1 MKAGWHKEHC
11 PLSAASH
18 LKGYQMKV
26 LLASPESEVWTS
38 RKHIPLGL
46 GYLAS
51 MLRANGHQVGIYDA
65 AIEDEPLET
74 VARRGSYE
82 LLGISAV
89 TPLIVD
95 AWNMAKEGKRL
106 GMTTVLGGPHL
117 TLMPEESVGPE
128 HPEVDYVI
136 QGEAEESILEFVDAL
151 EGRRAIETVHGLYW
165 RKSATSRANGSGIAI
180 NPPAGLIPDLDAI
193 PYPAHDL
200 YKIVRYT
207 NLNPLT
213 DGLDIKARAYTIM
226 TSRGCPYKCTYC
238 SKPITGDTWRPRSVE
253 NVIGEWRW
261 LVRDLRATEIGLT
274 DDIWNLKLD
283 RAKDLCRALIAEGL
297 NTVPWTTVHGMK
309 VNHTDPELFRL
320 MKQAGC
326 KRVGFGVE
334 SGDPY
339 ILRNVIKKSQS
350 LDMVRNAF
358 RWAREADLETMG
370 FFIYGM
376 PQETENTMEKTT
388 RLALELDPDLAH
400 FMLATP
406 YPGTEMY
413 DVIRKY
419 GNIFADK
426 WEDYAI
432 QSDKARFTMPDYDPD
447 LVVRKWKE
455 AYRRFYLYR
464 PKRVWQKVSKK
475 SFWTEMPSTLANAR
489 RFFLPDNVNT
499 IAKNAASAPPH

>member
-1 MKAGWHKEHC
+1 MR
-11 PLSAASH
+11 
-18 LKGYQMKV
+18 V
-26 LLASPESEVWTS
+26 LLASPESAVWTS
-38 RKHIPLGL
+38 RRHIPLGL

-51 MLRANGHQVGIYDA
+51 VLRESGHPVGIYDA

-74 VARRGSYE
+74 VVRRGGYE
-82 LLGISAV
+82 LLGITAV

-95 AWNMAKEGKRL
+95 AWNMAKEAKRL
-106 GMTTVLGGPHL
+106 GLTTVLGGPHL
-117 TLMPEESVGPE
+117 TLMPEESIGPA
-128 HPEVDYVI
+128 HPEVDYVVK
-136 QGEAEESILEFVDAL
+136 GEAEESILELMDAL
-151 EGRRAIETVHGLYW
+151 EGRRAMETAHGLYW
-165 RKSATSRANGSGIAI
+165 RRGGEIVENAASR
-180 NPPAGLIPDLDAI
+180 LIPDLDRI

-200 YKIVRYT
+200 YKITRYT

-213 DGLDIKARAYTIM
+213 DGLDTKARAYTVM

-283 RAKDLCRALIAEGL
+283 RAKELCRRLIAEGL
-297 NTVPWTTVHGMK
+297 NAVPWTTVHGMK
-309 VNHTDPELFRL
+309 VNHADAELFRL
-320 MKQAGC
+320 MKAAGC
-326 KRVGFGVE
+326 RRVGFGVE
-334 SGDPY
+334 SGDAT
-339 ILRNVIKKSQS
+339 ILRNVIKKSQT
-350 LDMVRNAF
+350 LDQVRDAF
-358 RWAREADLETMG
+358 RWAREAGLQTMG

-376 PQETENTMEKTT
+376 PQETEETMEKTT

-413 DVIRKY
+413 DVIEKY
-419 GNIFADK
+419 GNIFADE

-464 PKRVWQKVSKK
+464 PKRVWEKVSKK
-475 SFWTEMPSTLANAR
+475 SFWTELPSTVANAK
-489 RFFLPDNVNT
+489 RFFMPDK
-499 IAKNAASAPPH
+499 AGEGEQRPA

>member
-1 MKAGWHKEHC
+1 
-11 PLSAASH
+11 
-18 LKGYQMKV
+18 
-26 LLASPESEVWTS
+26 VWTS

-46 GYLAS
+46 GYLAAV
-51 MLRANGHQVGIYDA
+51 LRERGHQVGIYDS
-65 AIEDEPLET
+65 AIEDESLET
-74 VARRGSYE
+74 VARRDGYD
-82 LLGISAV
+82 LLGITAV

-95 AWNMAKEGKRL
+95 AWNMAREGKRL
-106 GMTTVLGGPHL
+106 GLTTLLGGPHL

-136 QGEAEESILEFVDAL
+136 KGEAEESIVEFVDAL
-151 EGRRAIETVHGLYW
+151 EGRQPMETVHGLYW
-165 RKSATSRANGSGIAI
+165 RRKGEMVVNAPSR
-180 NPPAGLIPDLDAI
+180 LIPNLDDI

-200 YKIVRYT
+200 YKITRYT

-213 DGLDIKARAYTIM
+213 DGLDTKARAYTIM

-261 LVRDLRATEIGLT
+261 LVKDLKATEIGLT

-283 RAKDLCRALIAEGL
+283 RAKELCRWIAAEGL

-309 VNHTDPELFRL
+309 VNHADPELFRL
-320 MKQAGC
+320 MKAAGC
-326 KRVGFGVE
+326 RRVGFGVE
-334 SGDPY
+334 SGDQH

-350 LDMVRNAF
+350 FDMVRNAF
-358 RWAREADLETMG
+358 KWAKEAGLETMG

-376 PQETENTMEKTT
+376 PQETEESMEKTT
-388 RLALELDPDLAH
+388 RFALELDPDLAH

-413 DVIRKY
+413 DVIKTY
-419 GNIFADK
+419 GNIFANE
-426 WEDYAI
+426 WEEYAI

-447 LVVRKWKE
+447 MVVRKWKE

-464 PKRVWQKVSKK
+464 PKRIWEKVSKK
-475 SFWTEMPSTLANAR
+475 SFWTDLPGTAANAV
-489 RFFLPDNVNT
+489 RFFVPQKVSV
-499 IAKNAASAPPH
+499 AGKVG

>member
-1 MKAGWHKEHC
+1 MR
-11 PLSAASH
+11 
-18 LKGYQMKV
+18 V

-46 GYLAS
+46 GYLAAV
-51 MLRANGHQVGIYDA
+51 LREAGHHVGLYDA

-74 VARRGSYE
+74 VVRRGGYE
-82 LLGISAV
+82 MLGISAV

-95 AWNMAKEGKRL
+95 AWNMAKKGKSMGL
-106 GMTTVLGGPHL
+106 ITVLGGPHL
-117 TLMPEESVGPE
+117 TLMPEESISE
-128 HPEVDYVI
+128 AHPEVDYVI
-136 QGEAEESILEFVDAL
+136 KGEAEESILELVDAL
-151 EGRRAIETVHGLYW
+151 EGRRAMETVHGLYW
-165 RKSATSRANGSGIAI
+165 RDGGEIVV
-180 NPPAGLIPDLDAI
+180 NPAARLVPNLDDI

-200 YKIVRYT
+200 YKITRYT
-207 NLNPLT
+207 NLQPLT
-213 DGLDIKARAYTIM
+213 DGLDKHARAYTIM

-261 LVRDLRATEIGLT
+261 LVRDLKATEIGLT

-283 RAKDLCRALIAEGL
+283 RAKELCRRIIAEGL
-297 NTVPWTTVHGMK
+297 NTVPWVTVHGMK
-309 VNHTDPELFRL
+309 VNHADAELFQL

-334 SGDPY
+334 SGDPQ

-358 RWAREADLETMG
+358 KWSKEAGLQTMG
-370 FFIYGM
+370 FFIFGM
-376 PQETENTMEKTT
+376 PQETEETMEKTIQF
-388 RLALELDPDLAH
+388 ALELDPDLAN

-406 YPGTEMY
+406 YPGTEMF
-413 DVIRKY
+413 DVIEKY
-419 GNIFADK
+419 GNIFAHE

-432 QSDKARFTMPDYDPD
+432 HSDKARFTMPGYDPD
-447 LVVRKWKE
+447 MVVRKWKE

-475 SFWTEMPSTLANAR
+475 SFWTELPSTLANAK
-489 RFFLPDNVNT
+489 RFFVPEKGPVK
-499 IAKNAASAPPH
+499 A

>member
-1 MKAGWHKEHC
+1 M
-11 PLSAASH
+11 
-18 LKGYQMKV
+18 MKV

-46 GYLAS
+46 GYLAAV
-51 MLRANGHQVGIYDA
+51 LRENGHQVGIYDA
-65 AIEDEPLET
+65 AVEDEPLET
-74 VARRGSYE
+74 VVRRDGYE

-95 AWNMAKEGKRL
+95 AWNMAREGKRL
-106 GMTTVLGGPHL
+106 GMITLLGGPHL
-117 TLMPEESVGPE
+117 TLLPEESIGPD

-136 QGEAEESILEFVDAL
+136 KGEAEESIIEFVDAL
-151 EGRRAIETVHGLYW
+151 EGRRPMETVHGLYW
-165 RKSATSRANGSGIAI
+165 RRKGEMVV
-180 NPPAGLIPDLDAI
+180 NPPARLVPNLDEI

-200 YKIVRYT
+200 YKIRRYT

-213 DGLDIKARAYTIM
+213 DGLDKNARAYTIM

-261 LVRDLRATEIGLT
+261 LVRDLKATEIGLT

-283 RAKDLCRALIAEGL
+283 RAKELCRRLIAEGL

-309 VNHTDPELFRL
+309 VNHTDPELFQL
-320 MKQAGC
+320 MKAAGC
-326 KRVGFGVE
+326 RRVGFGVE
-334 SGDPY
+334 SGDPL

-350 LDMVRNAF
+350 MDMVRNAF
-358 RWAREADLETMG
+358 RWAREAGLETMG

-376 PQETENTMEKTT
+376 PGETEETMEKTT
-388 RLALELDPDLAH
+388 RFALELDPNLAH

-413 DVIRKY
+413 DVIKKH
-419 GNIFADK
+419 GNIFAHE
-426 WEDYAI
+426 WQDYAI
-432 QSDKARFTMPDYDPD
+432 QSDKARFTMPNYDPD

-464 PKRVWQKVSKK
+464 PKRVWEKVSKK
-475 SFWTEMPSTLANAR
+475 SFWTDLPGTINNAV
-489 RFFLPDNVNT
+489 RFFMPIGRTVGRT
-499 IAKNAASAPPH
+499 VGRT

>member
-1 MKAGWHKEHC
+1 
-11 PLSAASH
+11 
-18 LKGYQMKV
+18 MKV
-26 LLASPESEVWTS
+26 LLASPESALWNE

-46 GYLAS
+46 GYLAAV
-51 MLRANGHQVGIYDA
+51 LRDNGHTVDIYDA

-74 VARRGSYE
+74 VVRRSGYE

-89 TPLIVD
+89 TPLIVE
-95 AWNMAKEGKRL
+95 AWAMAREGKRL

-117 TLMPEESVGPE
+117 TLMPEESLDAA
-128 HPEVDYVI
+128 HPEVDFVI
-136 QGEAEESILEFVDAL
+136 QGEAEESIIEFVDAL
-151 EGRRAIETVHGLYW
+151 EGRRPMETVHGLYR
-165 RKSATSRANGSGIAI
+165 RKNGGLEVNA
-180 NPPAGLIPDLDAI
+180 PARLVPDLDAI

-200 YKIVRYT
+200 YRITRYA
-207 NLNPLT
+207 NLQPLT
-213 DGLDIKARAYTIM
+213 DGLDRHARAYTIM

-238 SKPITGDTWRPRSVE
+238 SKPITGNTWRPRSVE

-274 DDIWNLKLD
+274 DDIWNLRLD
-283 RAKDLCRALIAEGL
+283 RAKELCRALIAEGL
-297 NTVPWTTVHGMK
+297 NTVPWITVHGMK
-309 VNHTDPELFRL
+309 VNHTDAELFQL

-334 SGDPY
+334 SGDAH
-339 ILRNVIKKSQS
+339 ILRDVVKKSQS
-350 LDMVRNAF
+350 FDMVRDAF
-358 RWAREADLETMG
+358 RWAKEAGLQTMG

-376 PQETENTMEKTT
+376 PEETADTMDKTT
-388 RLALELDPDLAH
+388 ELALELDPDLAN

-413 DVIRKY
+413 DLIRKY
-419 GNIFADK
+419 GNIYANE
-426 WEDYAI
+426 WQDYAI
-432 QSDKARFTMPDYDPD
+432 HSDKARFSMPGYDPD

-475 SFWTEMPSTLANAR
+475 SFWTELPNTVANAR
-489 RFFLPDNVNT
+489 RFFMPEQ
-499 IAKNAASAPPH
+499 AKVKA

>member
-1 MKAGWHKEHC
+1 MR
-11 PLSAASH
+11 
-18 LKGYQMKV
+18 V

-46 GYLAS
+46 GYLAAV
-51 MLRANGHQVGIYDA
+51 LRENGHQVGLYDA

-74 VARRGSYE
+74 VVRRGGYE
-82 LLGISAV
+82 LLGITAV

-95 AWNMAKEGKRL
+95 AWEMARKGKAL
-106 GMTTVLGGPHL
+106 GMTTLLGGPHL

-128 HPEVDYVI
+128 HPEVGYVI
-136 QGEAEESILEFVDAL
+136 QGEAEESLIEFVDAL
-151 EGRRAIETVHGLYW
+151 EGRRAMETVHGLYW
-165 RKSATSRANGSGIAI
+165 RKDGEIVV
-180 NPPAGLIPDLDAI
+180 NPPAGLVPNLDAI

-200 YKIVRYT
+200 YKITRYT

-213 DGLDIKARAYTIM
+213 DGLDTKARAYTIM

-238 SKPITGDTWRPRSVE
+238 SKPITGDTWRPRSVT

-261 LVRDLRATEIGLT
+261 LVKDLRATEIGLT

-283 RAKDLCRALIAEGL
+283 RAKDLCRALVAEGL

-309 VNHTDPELFRL
+309 VNHTDPELFKL
-320 MKQAGC
+320 MKAAGC
-326 KRVGFGVE
+326 RRVGFGVE
-334 SGDPY
+334 SGDPT

-358 RWAREADLETMG
+358 KWAKDAGLQTMG

-376 PQETENTMEKTT
+376 PQETEETMEKTT
-388 RLALELDPDLAH
+388 RFALELDPDLAH

-413 DVIRKY
+413 DVIQKY
-419 GNIFADK
+419 GNIFANE
-426 WEDYAI
+426 WQDYAI

-447 LVVRKWKE
+447 MVVRKWKE

-464 PKRVWQKVSKK
+464 PKRVWEKVSKK
-475 SFWTEMPSTLANAR
+475 SFWTDLPGTVVNAK
-489 RFFLPDNVNT
+489 RFFVPE
-499 IAKNAASAPPH
+499 KNRVAGKA

>member
-1 MKAGWHKEHC
+1 MR
-11 PLSAASH
+11 
-18 LKGYQMKV
+18 V

-46 GYLAS
+46 GYLAAV
-51 MLRANGHQVGIYDA
+51 LRENGHQVGLYDA

-74 VARRGSYE
+74 VVRRGAYE
-82 LLGISAV
+82 LLAISAV

-95 AWNMAKEGKRL
+95 AWTMAKEGQRL

-117 TLMPEESVGPE
+117 TLMPEESIGPE

-136 QGEAEESILEFVDAL
+136 KGEAEESVIEFVDAL
-151 EGRRAIETVHGLYW
+151 EGRGTLETVHGLYW
-165 RKSATSRANGSGIAI
+165 RRNGEMVVNA
-180 NPPAGLIPDLDAI
+180 PARLVPDLDTI

-200 YKIVRYT
+200 YKIGRYA
-207 NLNPLT
+207 NLQPLT
-213 DGLDIKARAYTIM
+213 DGLDKKARAYTIM

-238 SKPITGDTWRPRSVE
+238 SKPITGNTWRPRSVE

-283 RAKDLCRALIAEGL
+283 RAKALCRAIIAEGL
-297 NTVPWTTVHGMK
+297 NTVPWVTVHGMK
-309 VNHTDPELFRL
+309 VNHTDPELFQL
-320 MKQAGC
+320 MKAAGC

-334 SGDPY
+334 SGDPH
-339 ILRNVIKKSQS
+339 ILRDVVKKGQTV
-350 LDMVRNAF
+350 DMVRNAF
-358 RWAREADLETMG
+358 RWARDAGLQTMG
-370 FFIYGM
+370 FFIFGM
-376 PQETENTMEKTT
+376 PEENEESMEKTI
-388 RLALELDPDLAH
+388 RLALELDPDLAN

-413 DVIRKY
+413 DVIKEH
-419 GNIFADK
+419 GNIFANE

-432 QSDKARFTMPDYDPD
+432 HSDKARFSMPGYDPD
-447 LVVRKWKE
+447 LAVRKWKE

-464 PKRVWQKVSKK
+464 PRRVWEKVSHK
-475 SFWTEMPSTLANAR
+475 SFWTELPSTMANAM
-489 RFFLPDNVNT
+489 RFFVPEKVSV
-499 IAKNAASAPPH
+499 AGKAR

>member
-1 MKAGWHKEHC
+1 
-11 PLSAASH
+11 
-18 LKGYQMKV
+18 MKV

-51 MLRANGHQVGIYDA
+51 ALRERGHQVGLYDS

-74 VARRGSYE
+74 VVRRDGYE

-95 AWNMAKEGKRL
+95 AWNMAREGKRL
-106 GMTTVLGGPHL
+106 GLTTLLGGPHL
-117 TLMPEESVGPE
+117 TLMPEESIGPE
-128 HPEVDYVI
+128 HPEVDFVI
-136 QGEAEESILEFVDAL
+136 KGEAEESIVEFVDAL
-151 EGRRAIETVHGLYW
+151 EGRQPMELVHGLYW
-165 RKSATSRANGSGIAI
+165 RRRGEMVI
-180 NPPAGLIPDLDAI
+180 NAPARLVPNLDDI

-200 YKIVRYT
+200 YKITRYT

-213 DGLDIKARAYTIM
+213 DGLDTKARAYTIM

-261 LVRDLRATEIGLT
+261 LVNDLKATEIGLT

-283 RAKDLCRALIAEGL
+283 RAKALCRRIAAEGL

-309 VNHTDPELFRL
+309 VNHADPELFQL
-320 MKQAGC
+320 MKAAGC
-326 KRVGFGVE
+326 RRVGFGVE
-334 SGDPY
+334 SGDVH
-339 ILRNVIKKSQS
+339 ILRNVVKKSQS

-358 RWAREADLETMG
+358 RWAREAGLQTMG

-376 PQETENTMEKTT
+376 PEETEESMEKTT
-388 RLALELDPDLAH
+388 RFALELDPDLAH

-413 DVIRKY
+413 DVIKQH
-419 GNIFADK
+419 GNIFANE
-426 WEDYAI
+426 WADYAI

-464 PKRVWQKVSKK
+464 PKRVWEKVSKK
-475 SFWTEMPSTLANAR
+475 SFWADLPGTVANAV
-489 RFFLPDNVNT
+489 RFFVPQKAGAVG
-499 IAKNAASAPPH
+499 KVG

>member
-1 MKAGWHKEHC
+1 MRI
-11 PLSAASH
+11 
-18 LKGYQMKV
+18 
-26 LLASPESEVWTS
+26 LLASPESELWTS

-46 GYLAS
+46 GYLAAV
-51 MLRANGHQVGIYDA
+51 LRERGHQVGIYDSA
-65 AIEDEPLET
+65 VEDEALDD
-74 VARRGSYE
+74 VVWRNGYE
-82 LLGISAV
+82 LLGITAV

-95 AWNMAKEGKRL
+95 AWNMARAGKRL
-106 GMTTVLGGPHL
+106 GLTTLLGGPHL
-117 TLMPEESVGPE
+117 TLLPEESIGPE

-136 QGEAEESILEFVDAL
+136 KGEAEESIVEFVEAL
-151 EGRRAIETVHGLYW
+151 EGRRPMETVHGLYW
-165 RKSATSRANGSGIAI
+165 RRKGEIVI
-180 NPPAGLIPDLDAI
+180 NPAARLIPNLDEI

-200 YKIVRYT
+200 YKITRYT

-213 DGLDIKARAYTIM
+213 DGLDTKARAYTIM

-261 LVRDLRATEIGLT
+261 LVRDLKATEIGLT

-283 RAKDLCRALIAEGL
+283 RAKELCRALIREGL

-309 VNHTDPELFRL
+309 VNHTDPELFQL
-320 MKQAGC
+320 MKAAGC
-326 KRVGFGVE
+326 RRVGFGVE
-334 SGDPY
+334 SGDVY
-339 ILRNVIKKSQS
+339 ILRNVIRKSQS

-358 RWAREADLETMG
+358 RWARAAGLQTMG

-376 PQETENTMEKTT
+376 PQETEESMEKTT
-388 RLALELDPDLAH
+388 RFALELDPDLAH

-413 DVIRKY
+413 DVIKKY
-419 GNIFADK
+419 GNIFAHE
-426 WEDYAI
+426 WADYAI
-432 QSDKARFTMPDYDPD
+432 QSDKARFTMPNYDPD

-464 PKRVWQKVSKK
+464 PRRVWEKMSKK
-475 SFWTEMPSTLANAR
+475 SFWTDLPGTIANAV
-489 RFFLPDNVNT
+489 RFFVPQKVS
-499 IAKNAASAPPH
+499 AAG

>member
-1 MKAGWHKEHC
+1 
-11 PLSAASH
+11 
-18 LKGYQMKV
+18 MKV

-46 GYLAS
+46 GYLAAV
-51 MLRANGHQVGIYDA
+51 LRERGHQVGIYDSA
-65 AIEDEPLET
+65 VEDEPLET
-74 VARRGSYE
+74 VVRRDGYE

-95 AWNMAKEGKRL
+95 AWNMARAGKRL
-106 GMTTVLGGPHL
+106 GMITLLGGPHL
-117 TLMPEESVGPE
+117 TLMPEESIGPE

-136 QGEAEESILEFVDAL
+136 KGEAEESIVEFVDAL
-151 EGRRAIETVHGLYW
+151 EGRQPMETVHGLYW
-165 RKSATSRANGSGIAI
+165 RRKGEMVV
-180 NPPAGLIPDLDAI
+180 NPPARLIPNLDEI

-200 YKIVRYT
+200 YKIRRYT

-213 DGLDIKARAYTIM
+213 DGLDKNARAYTIM

-261 LVRDLRATEIGLT
+261 LVRDLKATEIGLT

-283 RAKDLCRALIAEGL
+283 RAKELCRRLIAEGL

-309 VNHTDPELFRL
+309 VNHTDPELFQL
-320 MKQAGC
+320 MKAAGC
-326 KRVGFGVE
+326 RRLGFGVE

-350 LDMVRNAF
+350 MDMVRNAF
-358 RWAREADLETMG
+358 RWAREAGLETMG

-376 PQETENTMEKTT
+376 PGETEETMEKTT
-388 RLALELDPDLAH
+388 RFALELDPNLAH

-413 DVIRKY
+413 DV
-419 GNIFADK
+419 
-426 WEDYAI
+426 
-432 QSDKARFTMPDYDPD
+432 
-447 LVVRKWKE
+447 
-455 AYRRFYLYR
+455 
-464 PKRVWQKVSKK
+464 
-475 SFWTEMPSTLANAR
+475 
-489 RFFLPDNVNT
+489 
-499 IAKNAASAPPH
+499 

>member
-1 MKAGWHKEHC
+1 MR
-11 PLSAASH
+11 
-18 LKGYQMKV
+18 V
-26 LLASPESEVWTS
+26 LLVSPESELWTS

-51 MLRANGHQVGIYDA
+51 VLRERGHQVGIYDSA
-65 AIEDEPLET
+65 VEDESLED
-74 VARRGSYE
+74 VVSRGRYQV
-82 LLGISAV
+82 LGITAV

-95 AWNMAKEGKRL
+95 AWNVAKVGKRL
-106 GMTTVLGGPHL
+106 GMITVLGGPHL
-117 TLMPEESVGPE
+117 TLLPEESISPE

-136 QGEAEESILEFVDAL
+136 KGEAEESIVEFVDAL
-151 EGRRAIETVHGLYW
+151 EGRLPMELVHGLYW
-165 RKSATSRANGSGIAI
+165 RRNGELVI
-180 NPPAGLIPDLDAI
+180 NAPARLVPNLDAI

-200 YKIVRYT
+200 YKITRYT

-213 DGLDIKARAYTIM
+213 DGLDKKARAYTIM

-261 LVRDLRATEIGLT
+261 LVKDLKATEIGMT

-283 RAKDLCRALIAEGL
+283 RAKELCRALIREGL
-297 NTVPWTTVHGMK
+297 NTVPWATVHGMK
-309 VNHTDPELFRL
+309 VNHTDPELFQL

-334 SGDPY
+334 SGDPA
-339 ILRNVIKKSQS
+339 ILRNSIRKAQS
-350 LDMVRNAF
+350 LDQVRDAF
-358 RWAREADLETMG
+358 RWAREAGLQTMG

-376 PQETENTMEKTT
+376 PQETEETMEKTT
-388 RLALELDPDLAH
+388 RFALELDPDLAH

-413 DVIRKY
+413 DVIHKY
-419 GNIFADK
+419 GNIFANE
-426 WEDYAI
+426 WADYAI

-447 LVVRKWKE
+447 MVVRKWKE

-464 PKRVWQKVSKK
+464 PKRVWEKVSKK
-475 SFWTEMPSTLANAR
+475 SFWTELPATVANAK
-489 RFFLPDNVNT
+489 RFFVPEKV
-499 IAKNAASAPPH
+499 AAAEPARR